1 MIRFRSRHLHATIT
15 DYVRTQLDAL
25 GWISA
30 PINFSTAACTVLDYQ
45 PDERGQ
51 VIATN
56 TVAVS
61 LADFHSDQD
70 EELGASYGGLRSAP
84 YSLYVDVYMAE
95 QALSIAICDDIR
107 DMFTDLSLEL
117 IDQISGL
124 PVYGTLIEVDRVTG
138 PEKPPAASTAE
149 QFKKYWRIMQIHTS
163 LYYPAG

>member
-1 MIRFRSRHLHATIT
+1 VIRFRSRHLHATIVEH
-15 DYVRTQLDAL
+15 VRTRLDTL

-30 PINFSTAACTVLDYQ
+30 PINFSTAPCIVVDYQ
-45 PDERGQ
+45 PDERGH

-56 TVAVS
+56 TVAVT

-70 EELGASYGGLRSAP
+70 EELGATYGGLRSAP

-95 QALSIAICDDIR
+95 QALSIAICDDVR
-107 DMFTDLSLEL
+107 DIFTDLSLEL

-124 PVYGTLIEVDRVTG
+124 PVYGAIIEIERVTG
-138 PEKPPAASTAE
+138 PEKPPAASSAE
-149 QFKKYWRIMQIHTS
+149 QFKRYWRIMQIHTR